1 MAGVSGST
9 GDPDGDAPG
18 VPEDVVTGFWLWVT
32 ALPLLVIGYGVD
44 LAAGPAKPQSWFVY
58 AVSGMFV
65 FIVAAVV
72 VTFLVLMRQ
81 GYRWARTLLTGGG
94 ATTIV
99 FVTVGLFAAD
109 RTEVAALV
117 YAVTGIVGSV
127 LIAGGAYLLHR
138 KDAHAF
144 FTK

>member
-1 MAGVSGST
+1 VSEPTGGVPK
-9 GDPDGDAPG
+9 DL
-18 VPEDVVTGFWLWVT
+18 PEDVDTGFWLWVA
-32 ALPLLVIGYGVD
+32 ALPLLVTGYVVD
-44 LAAGPAKPQSWFVY
+44 LVAGPAKAQSWLVY
-58 AVSGMFV
+58 AISGVFV

-72 VTFLVLMRQ
+72 LTFLILMRH

-99 FVTVGLFAAD
+99 FITVGLFAAD
-109 RTEVAALV
+109 RPEVAAVV

-127 LIAGGAYLLHR
+127 LIAGGVYLLHR

>member
-1 MAGVSGST
+1 MSEPT
-9 GDPDGDAPG
+9 GGAAKDL
-18 VPEDVVTGFWLWVT
+18 PEDIATGFWLWVA
-32 ALPLLVIGYGVD
+32 ALPLLVTGYVVD
-44 LAAGPAKPQSWFVY
+44 LVAGPAKAQSWFVY
-58 AVSGMFV
+58 AVSGVFV

-72 VTFLVLMRQ
+72 VTFLILMRH

-99 FVTVGLFAAD
+99 VVTVGLFAAD
-109 RTEVAALV
+109 RPEVAAVV

-127 LIAGGAYLLHR
+127 LIAGGVYLLHR
-138 KDAHAF
+138 KDAQAF

>member
-1 MAGVSGST
+1 VAGVSEPT
-9 GDPDGDAPG
+9 GGAPKDL
-18 VPEDVVTGFWLWVT
+18 PEDIATGFWLWVA
-32 ALPLLVIGYGVD
+32 ALPLLVTGYVVD
-44 LAAGPAKPQSWFVY
+44 MVAGPAKAQSWFVY
-58 AVSGMFV
+58 AISGVFV

-72 VTFLVLMRQ
+72 LTFLILMRH

-109 RTEVAALV
+109 RPEVAAVV

-127 LIAGGAYLLHR
+127 LIAGGVYLLHR

>member
-1 MAGVSGST
+1 MSEPT
-9 GDPDGDAPG
+9 GGAPKDL
-18 VPEDVVTGFWLWVT
+18 PEDIATGFWLWVA
-32 ALPLLVIGYGVD
+32 ALPLLVTGYVID
-44 LAAGPAKPQSWFVY
+44 MVAGPAKAQSWFVY
-58 AVSGMFV
+58 AVSGVFV

-72 VTFLVLMRQ
+72 LTFLILMRH

-109 RTEVAALV
+109 RPEVAAVV

-127 LIAGGAYLLHR
+127 LIAGGVYLLHR

>member
-1 MAGVSGST
+1 MSEPT
-9 GDPDGDAPG
+9 GGAPKDL
-18 VPEDVVTGFWLWVT
+18 PEDIATGFWLWVA
-32 ALPLLVIGYGVD
+32 ALPLLVTGYVVD
-44 LAAGPAKPQSWFVY
+44 MVAGPAKAQSWFVY
-58 AVSGMFV
+58 AISGVFV

-72 VTFLVLMRQ
+72 LTFLILMRH

-109 RTEVAALV
+109 RPEVAAVV

-127 LIAGGAYLLHR
+127 LIAGGVYLLHR

>member
-1 MAGVSGST
+1 VSEPT
-9 GDPDGDAPG
+9 GGAPKDL
-18 VPEDVVTGFWLWVT
+18 PEDIATGFWLWVA
-32 ALPLLVIGYGVD
+32 ALPLLVTGYVVD
-44 LAAGPAKPQSWFVY
+44 LVAAPAKAQSWFVY
-58 AVSGMFV
+58 AISGVFV

-72 VTFLVLMRQ
+72 LTFLILMRH

-94 ATTIV
+94 ATAIV

-109 RTEVAALV
+109 RPEVAAVV

-127 LIAGGAYLLHR
+127 LIGGGVYLLHR

>member
-1 MAGVSGST
+1 VAGVSEPT
-9 GDPDGDAPG
+9 GGAPKDL
-18 VPEDVVTGFWLWVT
+18 PEDIATGFWLWVA
-32 ALPLLVIGYGVD
+32 ALPLLVTGYVVD
-44 LAAGPAKPQSWFVY
+44 LVSGPAKAQSWFVY
-58 AVSGMFV
+58 AISGVFV
-65 FIVAAVV
+65 FIIAAVV
-72 VTFLVLMRQ
+72 LTFLILMRH

-109 RTEVAALV
+109 RPEVAAVV
-117 YAVTGIVGSV
+117 YAVTGIAGSV
-127 LIAGGAYLLHR
+127 LIAGGVYLLHR

>member
-1 MAGVSGST
+1 V
-9 GDPDGDAPG
+9 
-18 VPEDVVTGFWLWVT
+18 
-32 ALPLLVIGYGVD
+32 
-44 LAAGPAKPQSWFVY
+44 
-58 AVSGMFV
+58 FV

-72 VTFLVLMRQ
+72 VTFLILMRH

-109 RTEVAALV
+109 RPEVAAVV

-127 LIAGGAYLLHR
+127 LIAGGVYLLHR
-138 KDAHAF
+138 KDAHTF

>member
-1 MAGVSGST
+1 VSGST
-9 GDPDGDAPG
+9 GDSEGDASG
-18 VPEDVVTGFWLWVT
+18 VPEDVVTGFWLWVA
-32 ALPLLVIGYGVD
+32 ALPLMVTNYGVD
-44 LAAGPAKPQSWFVY
+44 LATGPAQSWLVY
-58 AVSGMFV
+58 AISGMFV

-72 VTFLVLMRQ
+72 VTFLILMRH

-109 RTEVAALV
+109 RPEVAALV
-117 YAVTGIVGSV
+117 YAATGIVGSV